1 MKKRIL
7 GMLLAI
13 VMVVG
18 LIPNFTLTASAA
30 ENFYIVAGSPELFGA
45 AWDPAFEENKLS
57 LADDGNYYKTY
68 NNVAAGT
75 YLFKITTNGAWDNGE
90 YNLEGDATFGGEEAS
105 VTVSQD
111 GSTVIIGFDGT
122 KALLEIIPPGGSV
135 GGEDPNPGTD
145 SDEDSELS
153 VFHGTRTDFRDES
166 VYTLLISRF
175 YDGDSG
181 NNVHCWDDG
190 MAGNPDSDP
199 AWRGDFKGLI
209 EKLDYIKA
217 LGFTAVRLNPVV
229 QNASGYD
236 YHGFHPINLMDI
248 DFRLES
254 DGYTYEDL
262 IDACHARGLKV
273 IQYVDLNNT
282 SNFGEEYL
290 RKLFDL
296 DEEANWSSITES
308 LIPTE
313 TLLEQYPNYAEL
325 NPGAQYQARLDM
337 LKNSLNSD
345 GYYHTETSSAWSD
358 SYVMQQGQ
366 IAGDCVDLNTEHPEV
381 ALYLAESCAWYAK
394 MGVDAVSFNVA
405 RHINRWTFNEGILP
419 LLNGLLEDA
428 GLELDIFYDV
438 EARSRNVWYN
448 NNPSL
453 SVPFYSWAE
462 TEAEW
467 QNKWSDEDPNAN
479 IQTSIDH
486 YNAHDTLEE
495 YDALTSNNALLD
507 GITYHTPDYS
517 QSSGMHAFDF
527 TMMWNFEN
535 AGSAFQAGVAE
546 DRYINDS
553 TWNLLSVDSWDYGP
567 DGMEKTRYSNGVG
580 AWKQNLNLMFTFRGI
595 PSIYYGSEIE
605 FAKNLPI
612 DVGPNAP
619 LANTGRAYYGDH
631 LEGTVTAADFGE
643 YEASGTVADT
653 LNSELSQHIRMLNEL
668 RQKIPALRKGQYTTD
683 GNYVSGNMAFIR
695 RYTDADIDSLAL
707 VTLSGGAVFKNIPN
721 GKYVDA
727 VSGNEI
733 TVTNGTLTVQSPGSA
748 GLAVY
753 VCCADG
759 FTGLDAELSPAESV
773 LRFNVDGDTIA
784 VSAITTVNGE
794 AELPAAP
801 ALPDGYDFLGW
812 IVNGEEYE
820 PGDTVAISVDS
831 MARANLKKPV
841 AANIASV
848 AVGGD
853 TTEYSILSEAFEAAA
868 NASAE
873 DEVILTLLDNITTT
887 GETIIYSGSFTI
899 DLNGKTW
906 TFAGDG
912 LHIGGN
918 ADIRIIDSSASDTT
932 EGTGMLFGIN
942 EAFSAIY
949 IYDSAKLEIQSG
961 TVAGTCD
968 ILVNMVVFGQS
979 TAELTVSGGTVKTTG
994 STAIFTKGSMVKVT
1008 GGTIEGSDE
1017 DIVYASGVIDLSAH
1031 EDPAGITIDNST
1043 GTTVTVSDATI
1054 KLPEG
1059 YVMLD
1064 GSGNEASVLENGH
1077 FYTVAKAPVTHSVSV
1092 SAIDAAD
1099 NVELA
1104 DANLQILDADGSV
1117 VEEWDSTTAA
1127 REITGL
1133 ESGTYTLRAVI
1144 APDGYSVPTDTTFT
1158 LDADGNVTDY
1168 SGTVNTDGVLLF
1180 SFAKTRVKIAAV
1192 DQTSDK
1198 VLAGAHLQ
1206 ILDAEGNIVVLNAN
1220 NVEWTSNGTAHE
1232 ITGLNTGMAYTI
1244 RTTVAPNGYEIP
1256 ADTQFSIDENGTVT
1270 YTDTVSEDGVLLVEF
1285 KETTVRILTV
1295 DAYGE
1300 ALAGATIQIIDAQN
1314 KVVDEWT
1321 SIEDDEATED
1331 IDESIY
1337 TVTGLKTGEE
1347 YALKATIA
1355 PVGYTISADTTFT
1368 MDAKGSVTYSG
1379 SVTENGVLLVNFVEA
1394 SYDVTIT
1401 QPSGGTV
1408 TTDNPNPIEGDKVTI
1423 TVTPDEGKEVDRIIV
1438 KDETG
1443 NEIPVTESSDG
1454 TYSYEQPTGD
1464 VTVEVTMKETEFEN
1478 EIIQPE
1484 GGDVEID
1491 NLNPTMGDKVTIT
1504 VTPDPG
1510 MEVTQVIVTDN
1521 GGNEIPV
1528 AKSSDGTYSYE
1539 QPAGDVTIKVTLKA
1553 KTYTVT
1559 LITNKGTIRDGDVT
1573 EYTYGVG
1580 AKLPTD
1586 VTRNRYSFGGWYDN
1600 EDCKGTPVTEITTT
1614 DIGDKT
1620 YYAQWNY
1627 IYLPPFIQTYPPAV
1641 SSGDNGDV
1649 NVTPRNPE
1657 RGNTVTVAPTPDAGY
1672 EVDEVIV
1679 TDKSG
1684 NSVTVI
1690 DNGDGTYS
1698 FKQPSG
1704 EVTITVTFAEVEE
1717 SCSGDQ
1723 TCPIYG
1729 YTDLD
1734 LSAWYHDGIHFCV
1747 ENDLMNGVGDDQF
1760 DPDGTATRSMIVT
1773 ILWRLAGSP
1782 VVNYAMNFEDVPQD
1796 QWYSEAVRWAA
1807 AEGIVNGYG
1816 GGKFGTNDPISREQ
1830 LATIL
1835 YRYEQYRGGGFTGAW
1850 MIRMDYAD
1858 LAEVSDWAY
1867 EAMCWMS
1874 MNGIVNGKPG
1884 KVLDPKGTA
1893 TRAEAAAMLQRYCEV
1908 SGNET

>member
-13 VMVVG
+13 VMATGLVPVSAFASEGDGDGYQLWVG
-18 LIPNFTLTASAA
+18 GEQFN
-30 ENFYIVAGSPELFGA
+30 
-45 AWDPAFEENKLS
+45 ENKLTINGTS
-57 LADDGNYYKTY
+57 GTATYDPDTNTLTLA
-68 NNVAAGT
+68 
-75 YLFKITTNGAWDNGE
+75 
-90 YNLEGDATFGGEEAS
+90 
-105 VTVSQD
+105 
-111 GSTVIIGFDGT
+111 
-122 KALLEIIPPGGSV
+122 
-135 GGEDPNPGTD
+135 
-145 SDEDSELS
+145 
-153 VFHGTRTDFRDES
+153 
-166 VYTLLISRF
+166 
-175 YDGDSG
+175 
-181 NNVHCWDDG
+181 
-190 MAGNPDSDP
+190 
-199 AWRGDFKGLI
+199 
-209 EKLDYIKA
+209 
-217 LGFTAVRLNPVV
+217 
-229 QNASGYD
+229 
-236 YHGFHPINLMDI
+236 
-248 DFRLES
+248 
-254 DGYTYEDL
+254 
-262 IDACHARGLKV
+262 
-273 IQYVDLNNT
+273 
-282 SNFGEEYL
+282 
-290 RKLFDL
+290 
-296 DEEANWSSITES
+296 
-308 LIPTE
+308 
-313 TLLEQYPNYAEL
+313 NYA
-325 NPGAQYQARLDM
+325 
-337 LKNSLNSD
+337 
-345 GYYHTETSSAWSD
+345 
-358 SYVMQQGQ
+358 
-366 IAGDCVDLNTEHPEV
+366 
-381 ALYLAESCAWYAK
+381 
-394 MGVDAVSFNVA
+394 
-405 RHINRWTFNEGILP
+405 
-419 LLNGLLEDA
+419 
-428 GLELDIFYDV
+428 
-438 EARSRNVWYN
+438 
-448 NNPSL
+448 
-453 SVPFYSWAE
+453 
-462 TEAEW
+462 
-467 QNKWSDEDPNAN
+467 
-479 IQTSIDH
+479 
-486 YNAHDTLEE
+486 
-495 YDALTSNNALLD
+495 
-507 GITYHTPDYS
+507 
-517 QSSGMHAFDF
+517 
-527 TMMWNFEN
+527 
-535 AGSAFQAGVAE
+535 
-546 DRYINDS
+546 
-553 TWNLLSVDSWDYGP
+553 
-567 DGMEKTRYSNGVG
+567 
-580 AWKQNLNLMFTFRGI
+580 
-595 PSIYYGSEIE
+595 
-605 FAKNLPI
+605 
-612 DVGPNAP
+612 
-619 LANTGRAYYGDH
+619 
-631 LEGTVTAADFGE
+631 
-643 YEASGTVADT
+643 YE
-653 LNSELSQHIRMLNEL
+653 
-668 RQKIPALRKGQYTTD
+668 
-683 GNYVSGNMAFIR
+683 
-695 RYTDADIDSLAL
+695 
-707 VTLSGGAVFKNIPN
+707 
-721 GKYVDA
+721 
-727 VSGNEI
+727 
-733 TVTNGTLTVQSPGSA
+733 
-748 GLAVY
+748 
-753 VCCADG
+753 
-759 FTGLDAELSPAESV
+759 
-773 LRFNVDGDTIA
+773 
-784 VSAITTVNGE
+784 
-794 AELPAAP
+794 
-801 ALPDGYDFLGW
+801 
-812 IVNGEEYE
+812 GEEYE
-820 PGDTVAISVDS
+820 NAAIRYKGSIPLYFDLVGNSTLQTTAEIGLRSSGDVLLSGDGSLTVDSGELGIFVNGDLTFDGGAITIRTGSYGVYATNVTVNGGQLTATSTTDANGGGLFAMNTVAITGG
-831 MARANLKKPV
+831 
-841 AANIASV
+841 SV
-848 AVGGD
+848 AVTGSFDGM
-853 TTEYSILSEAFEAAA
+853 AA
-868 NASAE
+868 NDFTISGGSLTAAGKYGMTAGHATITGGVTEMIGSIAAFYTAPIIDDTLAIYDAE
-873 DEVILTLLDNITTT
+873 DNVIEAPVWSGGGALTYAKIAAPADYVVSVTTAGGVT
-887 GETIIYSGSFTI
+887 TNYTDIATAIEEAQASEGSTLKLEKEIATDYLTSLKIYGGSFTI

-949 IYDSAKLEIQSG
+949 LYDSAKLEIQSG

-979 TAELTVSGGTVKTTG
+979 TAELTVSGGTVKTIGG
-994 STAIFTKGSMVKVT
+994 SAIFTKGSMVKVT

-1031 EDPAGITIDNST
+1031 ENPAGITIDNGT

-1077 FYTVAKAPVTHSVSV
+1077 FYTVAKAPVTHSVFV

-1104 DANLQILDADGSV
+1104 DASLQILDADGAV

-1168 SGTVNTDGVLLF
+1168 TGTVNTDGVLLF

-1355 PVGYTISADTTFT
+1355 PVGYIISADTTFT

-1379 SVTENGVLLVNFVEA
+1379 SVTENGVLLVNFAEA

-1423 TVTPDEGKEVDRIIV
+1423 TVTPDEGKEVDRVIV

-1454 TYSYEQPTGD
+1454 TYSYEQP
-1464 VTVEVTMKETEFEN
+1464 
-1478 EIIQPE
+1478 
-1484 GGDVEID
+1484 
-1491 NLNPTMGDKVTIT
+1491 
-1504 VTPDPG
+1504 
-1510 MEVTQVIVTDN
+1510 
-1521 GGNEIPV
+1521 
-1528 AKSSDGTYSYE
+1528 
-1539 QPAGDVTIKVTLKA
+1539 AGDVTIKVTLKA
-1553 KTYTVT
+1553 NTYTVT
-1559 LITNKGTIRDGDVT
+1559 LVTNKGTIRDGDVA

-1850 MIRMDYAD
+1850 MIRMDYVD

-1884 KVLDPKGTA
+1884 KILDPKGTA